1 MAKAITMP
9 QVGQDIETGAII
21 EWRVKENDYV
31 NKGDIVAVVESDK
44 ATFEVEAYES
54 GVLLKILHEAGAEVK
69 VLDPIAYVGE
79 PGEQIAEAA
88 DAATDAGDAQAL
100 AGTKIQADTGQT
112 AKTGTS
118 VSPSAKRVARA
129 RGIDLSTIRGTGP
142 DGRITKQDVLDA
154 ISPAGA

>member
-1 MAKAITMP
+1 MAKAIIMP

-21 EWRVKENDYV
+21 EWRVRENDYI

-88 DAATDAGDAQAL
+88 DAAADAGDARVLTHAKSK
-100 AGTKIQADTGQT
+100 TDTGQ
-112 AKTGTS
+112 A
-118 VSPSAKRVARA
+118 A
-129 RGIDLSTIRGTGP
+129 GTGASP
-142 DGRITKQDVLDA
+142 GRQEVGPALRTHRRG
-154 ISPAGA
+154 SPAAGCRAARR